1 MELFSIKATDT
12 TPSVHFDPKNGE
24 FSIEGKSIPSDAEDF
39 YRPILDWLTSYVE
52 RPNSTTLFKLRLDY
66 FNISSSKRILFIF
79 YKLNELIEAGN
90 VVNIKWYF
98 HEGEDDMY
106 EVGQDFAF
114 MVNIPFEFIEY
125 SHYETIEA

>member
-1 MELFSIKATDT
+1 MESFSVEATDT
-12 TPSVHFDPKNGE
+12 TPAVHFNPKSGE
-24 FSIEGKSIPSDAEDF
+24 FSIEGKSIPSNAENF
-39 YRPILDWLTSYVE
+39 YGPLLDWLSDYVE
-52 RPNSTTLFKLRLDY
+52 RPNSITDFKLRLDY

-79 YKLNELIEAGN
+79 YKLNELVDAGN
-90 VVNIKWYF
+90 TVNIKWYF

-125 SHYETIEA
+125 SHYETVVA

>member
-1 MELFSIKATDT
+1 MESFRLEATDT
-12 TPSVHFDPKNGE
+12 TPAVHFDPKTGE
-24 FSIEGKSIPSDAEDF
+24 FTIEGKSIPSQAEDF
-39 YRPILDWLTSYVE
+39 YAPILDWLSDYVE
-52 RPNSTTLFKLRLDY
+52 RPNKSTLFKLRLDY

-79 YKLNELIEAGN
+79 YKLNELVEAGN
-90 VVNIKWYF
+90 NVDIKWYF

-125 SHYETIEA
+125 SHYQPITA